1 MSVSMEQTEQV
12 KSPTIQDL
20 IRVLRKLDGI
30 KRLKVSRGWIQVDG
44 ALSQRALDL
53 CYELLATPPAP
64 SSEYIRAL
72 RSAGIQCYAGERDS
86 FGWLT
91 GVIELP
97 SGRKLCF
104 G

>member
-1 MSVSMEQTEQV
+1 MEDKDKQMGSE
-12 KSPTIQDL
+12 PTIKDL
-20 IRVLRKLDGI
+20 IRVLKKLDGI
-30 KRLKVSRGWIQVDG
+30 KRLKLRRGWIQIDG
-44 ALSQRALDL
+44 KLSEAALHL
-53 CYELLATPPAP
+53 CDELLATPPSP
-64 SSEYIRAL
+64 SFEYVQAL
-72 RSAGIQCYAGERDS
+72 RAEGIQCYAGERDS